1 MAENWH
7 HPCIASRPVFIEAN
21 ALRTF
26 VFYPFEGIPV
36 PDALELV
43 YVVMNVP
50 LLRRFSEEGFPINF
64 RSTISAIDSL
74 FLSSVPYE
82 DNY

>member
-50 LLRRFSEEGFPINF
+50 LLRGRVSHQFQIN
-64 RSTISAIDSL
+64 
-74 FLSSVPYE
+74 Y
-82 DNY
+82 